1 MFLGRKNQYCESH
14 YIAKWK
20 LQIQCNPNQVT
31 NGIFHRTRTKNFTV
45 HMEMQ
50 KTTNSQSSLKK
61 EVGVG
66 GTNLPDFRLYYKPSH
81 QDSMVLAQ
89 NQKYRQMEQ
98 NRETRDKS
106 THPWVTLF
114 LKKETRMYNGA
125 KTASSISGA
134 GKTLP

>member
-1 MFLGRKNQYCESH
+1 
-14 YIAKWK
+14 
-20 LQIQCNPNQVT
+20 
-31 NGIFHRTRTKNFTV
+31 
-45 HMEMQ
+45 MQ
-50 KTTNSQSSLKK
+50 KTTHSQSSLKK